1 MRHFLYAAASL
12 AAFATQVAAE
22 TIAITGGRV
31 VVGDGSA
38 PIEGGT
44 VVIRDGKIVA
54 AGATVAI
61 PSGARQID
69 AAGKWV
75 TPGVFAG

>member
-1 MRHFLYAAASL
+1 MRHFLYAAAAL
-12 AAFATQVAAE
+12 AAFATPVAAE

-54 AGATVAI
+54 AGATVE
-61 PSGARQID
+61 SID
-69 AAGKWV
+69 V
-75 TPGVFAG
+75 V